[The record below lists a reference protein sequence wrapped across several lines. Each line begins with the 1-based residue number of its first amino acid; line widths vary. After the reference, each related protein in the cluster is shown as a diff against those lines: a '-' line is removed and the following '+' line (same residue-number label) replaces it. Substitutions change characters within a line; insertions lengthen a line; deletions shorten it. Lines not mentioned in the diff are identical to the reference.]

1 MKKRNGLLEIY
12 RFMLCFVPL
21 YYHSFF
27 YFERNYEIFTVPE
40 LTVDF
45 FFMLSGFFLMNSMRR
60 LKDEKTFAG
69 MVKIMFGRVKPML
82 FTLCFISAFN
92 LICILIFVREN
103 YFNTLFELFKY
114 WWFVLFLTVGIGLIY
129 LVYRG
134 LKNEKLFVGFLILL
148 AIGMACLHY
157 FVVVES
163 KFVIEVV
170 FFTRAL
176 GCISAGIL
184 VSYIPK
190 LKIRRFNYSIPIVIL
205 LVPTLIYL
213 FYNKKNFFICI
224 LMIFMFGA
232 LMYFSSAINVGGR
245 IFDLLGKLSVR
256 IYLYMAML
264 TMFYI
269 LGLTHHR
276 VLFVID
282 IALAVMDLTLDTY
295 RTKYR
300 TLKANMKTPECELV
314 LK

>member
-12 RFMLCFVPL
+12 RFLLCFIPL

-45 FFMLSGFFLMNSMRR
+45 FFMLSGFFLMSSMRR
-60 LKDEKTFAG
+60 LKDEKTFVG

-92 LICILIFVREN
+92 LVCILIFVREN

-129 LVYRG
+129 LVYRA
-134 LKNEKLFVGFLILL
+134 LKSEKLFIAFLIVL

-157 FVVVES
+157 YVVVES

-190 LKIRRFNYSIPIVIL
+190 LKIKKFNYSIPIVIL
-205 LVPTLIYL
+205 ILPTLIYL

-232 LMYFSSAINVGGR
+232 LMYFSTAINVGGR

-256 IYLYMAML
+256 IYLEL
-264 TMFYI
+264 LCLI
-269 LGLTHHR
+269 IS
-276 VLFVID
+276 VLLVI
-282 IALAVMDLTLDTY
+282 VH
-295 RTKYR
+295 
-300 TLKANMKTPECELV
+300 LV
-314 LK
+314 IVNH

>member
-12 RFMLCFVPL
+12 RFLLCFIPL

-27 YFERNYEIFTVPE
+27 YFERNYEIFTVAE

-45 FFMLSGFFLMNSMRR
+45 FFMLSGFFLMSSMRR
-60 LKDEKTFAG
+60 LKDEKTFVG
-69 MVKIMFGRVKPML
+69 MVKIMFDRVKPML

-92 LICILIFVREN
+92 LVCILIFVREN
-103 YFNTLFELFKY
+103 YLNTLFELFKY

-129 LVYRG
+129 LVYRA
-134 LKNEKLFVGFLILL
+134 LKSEKLFLAFLVLL
-148 AIGMACLHY
+148 ALGMASLHY
-157 FVVVES
+157 FVVEES

-190 LKIRRFNYSIPIVIL
+190 IRIRKFNYSIPIVIL
-205 LVPTLIYL
+205 LLPTLIYL
-213 FYNKKNFFICI
+213 FYNKKTFFICI

-232 LMYFSSAINVGGR
+232 LMYFSSTINVGGR

-269 LGLTHHR
+269 LGLTNHR

-282 IALAVMDLTLDTY
+282 LALAVMDLILDSY

-300 TLKANMKTPECELV
+300 MLEAKVEKQDLELV
-314 LK
+314 IK

>member
-45 FFMLSGFFLMNSMRR
+45 FFMLSGFFLMGSMRR
-60 LKDEKTFAG
+60 LKDEKTFVG
-69 MVKIMFGRVKPML
+69 MVKIMFGRIKPML

-92 LICILIFVREN
+92 LVCILIFVREN
-103 YFNTLFELFKY
+103 YLNTLFELFKY

-129 LVYRG
+129 LVYRA
-134 LKNEKLFVGFLILL
+134 LKSEKLFLAFLVLL
-148 AIGMACLHY
+148 ALGMASLHY
-157 FVVVES
+157 FVVEES

-190 LKIRRFNYSIPIVIL
+190 IRIRKFNYSIPIVIL
-205 LVPTLIYL
+205 LLPTLIYL
-213 FYNKKNFFICI
+213 FYNKKTFFICI

-232 LMYFSSAINVGGR
+232 LIYFSTHINVGGR
-245 IFDLLGKLSVR
+245 IFDLLGKISVR
-256 IYLYMAML
+256 MYLYMAMITL
-264 TMFYI
+264 FYI

-276 VLFVID
+276 VLFIID
-282 IALAVMDLTLDTY
+282 VALAVMDLTLDTY
-295 RTKYR
+295 RTKYS
-300 TLKANMKTPECELV
+300 TLKANMKTPERELV
-314 LK
+314 MK

>member
-12 RFMLCFVPL
+12 RFLLCFIPL

-45 FFMLSGFFLMNSMRR
+45 FFMLSGFFLMSSMRR
-60 LKDEKTFAG
+60 LKDEKTFVG
-69 MVKIMFGRVKPML
+69 MVKIMFDRVKPML

-92 LICILIFVREN
+92 LVCILIFVREN
-103 YFNTLFELFKY
+103 YLNTLFELFKY

-129 LVYRG
+129 LVYRA
-134 LKNEKLFVGFLILL
+134 LKSEKLFLAFLVLL
-148 AIGMACLHY
+148 ALGMASLHY
-157 FVVVES
+157 FVVEES

-190 LKIRRFNYSIPIVIL
+190 IRIRKFNYSIPIVIL
-205 LVPTLIYL
+205 LLPTLIYL
-213 FYNKKNFFICI
+213 FYNKKTFFICI
-224 LMIFMFGA
+224 LIIFMFGA
-232 LMYFSSAINVGGR
+232 LMYFSSTINVGGR

-269 LGLTHHR
+269 LGLTNHR

-282 IALAVMDLTLDTY
+282 LALAVMDLILDSY

-300 TLKANMKTPECELV
+300 MLEAKVKKQDLELAI
-314 LK
+314 K

>member
-12 RFMLCFVPL
+12 RFLLCFIPL

-45 FFMLSGFFLMNSMRR
+45 FFMLSGFFLMSSMRR
-60 LKDEKTFAG
+60 LKDEKTFVG
-69 MVKIMFGRVKPML
+69 MVKIMFDRVKPML

-92 LICILIFVREN
+92 LVCILIFVREN
-103 YFNTLFELFKY
+103 YLNTLFELFKY

-129 LVYRG
+129 LVYRD
-134 LKNEKLFVGFLILL
+134 LKSEKLFLAFLVLL
-148 AIGMACLHY
+148 ALGMASLHY
-157 FVVVES
+157 FVVEGS

-190 LKIRRFNYSIPIVIL
+190 IRIRKFNYSIPIVIL
-205 LVPTLIYL
+205 LLPTLIYL
-213 FYNKKNFFICI
+213 FYNKKTFFICI

-232 LMYFSSAINVGGR
+232 LMYFSSTINVGGR

-269 LGLTHHR
+269 LGLTNHR

-282 IALAVMDLTLDTY
+282 LALAVMDLILDSY

-300 TLKANMKTPECELV
+300 MLEAKVKKQDLELAI
-314 LK
+314 K